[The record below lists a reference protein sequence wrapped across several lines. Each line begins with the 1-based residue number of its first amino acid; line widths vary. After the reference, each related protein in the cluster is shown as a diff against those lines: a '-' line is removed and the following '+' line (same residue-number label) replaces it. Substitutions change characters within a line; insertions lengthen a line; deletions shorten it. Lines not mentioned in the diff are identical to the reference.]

1 MPPLEIDFSARFKAE
16 ARALSSERKQQ
27 MADAIARLRE
37 EFGRAHLH
45 SALGIRRL
53 HKSYFEFRVGRDTR
67 VVFKLEGSR
76 ASLALIGNHDGVR
89 RFIKSL

>member
-16 ARALSSERKQQ
+16 ARALSDERKQQ

-45 SALGIRRL
+45 SGLGIRPL
-53 HKSYFEFRVGRDTR
+53 HKNYFEFRIGRDMR
-67 VVFKLEGSR
+67 AVFKLEGSR
-76 ASLALIGNHDGVR
+76 ASLVMIGNHDDVR
-89 RFIKSL
+89 RQIKGL